1 MWGGSIW
8 VRMVLWR
15 LLRAASSASRARE
28 EGPREEMDLDLGSM
42 VRGRR
47 WKWSWSD
54 ILAALVGFFSRFRRV
69 ISGSLFNDDED
80 GGLVGK
86 QKRKK

>member
-1 MWGGSIW
+1 
-8 VRMVLWR
+8 
-15 LLRAASSASRARE
+15 
-28 EGPREEMDLDLGSM
+28 MDLDLGSM

-54 ILAALVGFFSRFRRV
+54 ILAALVGVFSRFRRV
-69 ISGSLFNDDED
+69 ISGSLFDDDED